1 MMTGFTFSDELSLY
15 CLTMRQRG
23 TAVWFS
29 HKPQCAVK
37 PKHAKNLC
45 VWSSLNTRYTAGET
59 LVLCAILRA
68 SSNPERIQKE
78 RKNKRICKEST
89 VLHYTDKLAINVDIL

>member
-1 MMTGFTFSDELSLY
+1 MSYDETERHSCMVFSE
-15 CLTMRQRG
+15 
-23 TAVWFS
+23 
-29 HKPQCAVK
+29 HKPQSAVK

-45 VWSSLNTRYTAGET
+45 VWSSLNTRYMAGET